1 MVSLSVPALSTLV
14 AAALL
19 SVANAEEI
27 TSLPGVTGGIPFK
40 MHSGYVDVTD
50 DSDGSRQLF
59 FWFVEAE
66 FNPSTAPVLL
76 WTNGGPGCSGL
87 GGFISEMGPFVPHA
101 DGTLGRRDYAW
112 NKLANM
118 LFIEQP
124 AGVGFSTGAMDYY
137 DDGMVAR
144 DNANFVARW
153 RQRFPD
159 FAARTLYLT
168 SESYGGHYLPTLA
181 LELVRRGTPNFGGFA
196 VGNPLTWM
204 PYRDYGQWGT
214 WAAHQLLPLPLWESY
229 LENACAPPRLDD
241 SRVPDSVSAG
251 DVDCPPE
258 DPRCEPNAT
267 CVELE
272 DTFSTLVEAADPYAL
287 DFPTCL
293 DGARA
298 AGRRERHALLSA
310 VSSAPLKAYEPC
322 ASDYGAAYLND
333 PKVRAAIHVSSNATW
348 GECSDAVSAAYNF
361 TDAARPMMPVYDEIY
376 ARAPHLKVL
385 VYSGDD
391 DSICATMGSQKWIW
405 SLGRAVLDAWAPRL
419 LDGQL
424 AGYTVKFQGLTF
436 ETIHGAGHMCP
447 ATQPARTFDVLRAF
461 LAS

>member
-1 MVSLSVPALSTLV
+1 
-14 AAALL
+14 
-19 SVANAEEI
+19 
-27 TSLPGVTGGIPFK
+27 
-40 MHSGYVDVTD
+40 
-50 DSDGSRQLF
+50 
-59 FWFVEAE
+59 
-66 FNPSTAPVLL
+66 
-76 WTNGGPGCSGL
+76 
-87 GGFISEMGPFVPHA
+87 
-101 DGTLGRRDYAW
+101 
-112 NKLANM
+112 M

-159 FAARTLYLT
+159 FAGRTLYLT

-181 LELVRRGTPNFGGFA
+181 LELVKRGTPNRGFA

-229 LENACAPPRLDD
+229 LENACAPPR
-241 SRVPDSVSAG
+241 

-258 DPRCEPNAT
+258 DPHCEPNAT

-361 TDAARPMMPVYDEIY
+361 TDAARPMMPV
-376 ARAPHLKVL
+376 L

-391 DSICATMGSQKWIW
+391 DSICATMGSQRIW
-405 SLGRAVLDAWAPRL
+405 SLGRAVLDEWAPRL

-424 AGYTVKFQGLTF
+424 AGYTVKFEGLTF

>member
-1 MVSLSVPALSTLV
+1 MRSTILLGIV
-14 AAALL
+14 ATAQA
-19 SVANAEEI
+19 SNSDVVEA
-27 TSLPGVTGGIPFK
+27 LPGLDIPVSQCWKSYTG
-40 MHSGYVDVTD
+40 YLD
-50 DSDGSRQLF
+50 
-59 FWFVEAE
+59 VEAGTKALFHWYHE
-66 FNPSTAPVLL
+66 AVDDAASKPLVLWL
-76 WTNGGPGCSGL
+76 NGGPGCSSL
-87 GGFISEMGPFVPHA
+87 GGMFTELGPYVLDA
-101 DGTLGRRDYAW
+101 AGAVTLNPYSW
-112 NKLANM
+112 NTVANV

-159 FAARTLYLT
+159 FAGRTLYLT

-181 LELVRRGTPNFGGFA
+181 LELVKRGTPNFGGFA

-229 LENACAPPRLDD
+229 LENAC
-241 SRVPDSVSAG
+241 

-258 DPRCEPNAT
+258 DPHCEPNAT

-405 SLGRAVLDAWAPRL
+405 SLGRAVLDEWAPRL

-424 AGYTVKFQGLTF
+424 AGYTVKFEGLTF

>member
-1 MVSLSVPALSTLV
+1 M
-14 AAALL
+14 
-19 SVANAEEI
+19 
-27 TSLPGVTGGIPFK
+27 
-40 MHSGYVDVTD
+40 
-50 DSDGSRQLF
+50 
-59 FWFVEAE
+59 
-66 FNPSTAPVLL
+66 
-76 WTNGGPGCSGL
+76 
-87 GGFISEMGPFVPHA
+87 
-101 DGTLGRRDYAW
+101 
-112 NKLANM
+112 
-118 LFIEQP
+118 
-124 AGVGFSTGAMDYY
+124 
-137 DDGMVAR
+137 
-144 DNANFVARW
+144 
-153 RQRFPD
+153 
-159 FAARTLYLT
+159 
-168 SESYGGHYLPTLA
+168 
-181 LELVRRGTPNFGGFA
+181 
-196 VGNPLTWM
+196 
-204 PYRDYGQWGT
+204 
-214 WAAHQLLPLPLWESY
+214 
-229 LENACAPPRLDD
+229 
-241 SRVPDSVSAG
+241 
-251 DVDCPPE
+251 
-258 DPRCEPNAT
+258 
-267 CVELE
+267 
-272 DTFSTLVEAADPYAL
+272 

-333 PKVRAAIHVSSNATW
+333 PKVRSAIHVASNATW